1 MKRILPLILIVL
13 LPGCWPKATTE
24 AHRQAGE
31 ILVNYNQQVNE
42 LFEATVQDFEVAA
55 QTNLNTNE
63 AWMIEIA
70 TDENGNVPV
79 EKLME
84 IRDKK
89 IVTEL
94 INAER
99 FDRLRLKWQEN
110 ERNFGA
116 AMELFE
122 AVQSWLNLTGIPWI
136 F

>member
-24 AHRQAGE
+24 AHRQAGG

-70 TDENGNVPV
+70 TDENGNVSV
-79 EKLME
+79 EKIKE

-99 FDRLRLKWQEN
+99 FDRLRVKWTEN
-110 ERNFGA
+110 ERNFEA

-122 AVQSWLNLTGIPWI
+122 AVQSWLNLTGI